1 MAHKKISSNIE
12 NIVEKP
18 IKLEKSKLSK
28 PSKKVLDTFTNSE
41 SDSEIDSIDSTRVV
55 KPIIKPKRVQSEAQ
69 KAAFVKA
76 QIKLAEGRAIKK
88 AIKDKEIDE
97 YNKFKSEKITKK
109 EAKKEKKQK
118 AEIEALETS
127 SEEPIVVKKKRS
139 KKIVYVSDD
148 DEPKKKEPI
157 NIIINNTTPTTQE
170 NNNKPKGKFSV
181 FI

>member
-1 MAHKKISSNIE
+1 MAVKKISSIIE

-69 KAAFVKA
+69 KAAFAKA

-97 YNKFKSEKITKK
+97 YNKFKTEKITKK
-109 EAKKEKKQK
+109 IAKKEKKQK

-127 SEEPIVVKKKRS
+127 SDDEPIVVKKKKS
-139 KKIVYVSDD
+139 KKIIYVSDD

-157 NIIINNTTPTTQE
+157 NIIINNTTPTPQE
-170 NNNKPKGKFSV
+170 NNKPKGKFSV